1 MGNQMYKFIIMKKSI
16 VLFYLVFITLVGC
29 SATDNCTKTITIPS
43 RTMITPTGSSYYPE
57 LQSVVPCDYVI
68 TPVQEQTPLQN
79 FTYEVLNFT
88 FTPNTGNNTNRL
100 KFDIKLN
107 NPNNFA
113 IRGFAY
119 ITTNADGVES
129 SSGFL
134 NGATSTCSEINPN
147 SSCIFS
153 YDKQS
158 SLNLGII
165 QTVQLVNVKYYLSN

>member
-1 MGNQMYKFIIMKKSI
+1 MKKSI
-16 VLFYLVFITLVGC
+16 VLFYLIFSILFSC
-29 SATDNCTKTITIPS
+29 SSAENCTKTITIPS
-43 RTMITPTGSSYYPE
+43 RTIITPTGSSYYPE

-79 FTYEVLNFT
+79 FTYEVLNFN
-88 FTPNTGNNTNRL
+88 FTPDTGNNTNRL

-107 NPNNFA
+107 NPNNFV
-113 IRGFAY
+113 IKGFAY

-134 NGATSTCSEINPN
+134 NGAISSCSEINPN

-153 YDKQS
+153 FDKQS
-158 SLNLGII
+158 SLSLGLI
-165 QTVQLVNVKYYLSN
+165 QSIQLVNVKYYLTN

>member
-1 MGNQMYKFIIMKKSI
+1 MKKSI
-16 VLFYLVFITLVGC
+16 VLFYLIFSILFSC
-29 SATDNCTKTITIPS
+29 SSAENCTKTITIPS
-43 RTMITPTGSSYYPE
+43 RTIITPIGSSYYPE

-79 FTYEVLNFT
+79 FTYEVLNFN
-88 FTPNTGNNTNRL
+88 FTPDTGNNTNRL

-107 NPNNFA
+107 NPNNFV
-113 IRGFAY
+113 IKGFAY

-134 NGATSTCSEINPN
+134 NGAISSCSEINPN

-153 YDKQS
+153 FDKQS

-165 QTVQLVNVKYYLSN
+165 QSIQLVNVKYYLTN

>member
-1 MGNQMYKFIIMKKSI
+1 MKKSI
-16 VLFYLVFITLVGC
+16 VLFYLIFSILFSC
-29 SATDNCTKTITIPS
+29 SSAENCTKTITIPS
-43 RTMITPTGSSYYPE
+43 RTIITPTGSSYYPE

-79 FTYEVLNFT
+79 FTYEVLNFN
-88 FTPNTGNNTNRL
+88 FTPDTGNNKNRL

-107 NPNNFA
+107 NPNNFV
-113 IRGFAY
+113 IKGFAY

-134 NGATSTCSEINPN
+134 NGAISSCSEINPN

-153 YDKQS
+153 FDKQS

-165 QTVQLVNVKYYLSN
+165 QSIQLVNVKYYLTN

>member
-1 MGNQMYKFIIMKKSI
+1 MVNQMYKFINMKKLI

-29 SATDNCTKTITIPS
+29 STTDNCTKTITIPS
-43 RTMITPTGSSYYPE
+43 RSIITPTGSSYYPE
-57 LQSVVPCDYVI
+57 SQSVVPCDYII
-68 TPVQEQTPLQN
+68 TPVQEQIPLQN

-88 FTPNTGNNTNRL
+88 FNPNTGNNTNRL

-107 NPNNFA
+107 NPNNFV

-119 ITTNADGVES
+119 ITINSDGVES

-153 YDKQS
+153 FDKQA
-158 SLNLGII
+158 SLNLGVI
-165 QTVQLVNVKYYLSN
+165 QSIRLVNVKYYLSN

>member
-1 MGNQMYKFIIMKKSI
+1 MKKSV

-29 SATDNCTKTITIPS
+29 SATDNCTKTITNPS
-43 RTMITPTGSSYYPE
+43 ITIISPSGSSYTPE
-57 LQSVVPCDYVI
+57 SQSVVPCDYVI
-68 TPVQEQTPLQN
+68 TPVQQQTPLQN
-79 FTYEVLNFT
+79 FTYEVVNFT

-107 NPNNFA
+107 NPNNFV

-119 ITTNADGVES
+119 ITTNADGVET
-129 SSGFL
+129 SSGYL

-153 YDKQS
+153 FDKQS
-158 SLNLGII
+158 SLSLGII
-165 QTVQLVNVKYYLSN
+165 RSIQLVNVKYYLTN

>member
-1 MGNQMYKFIIMKKSI
+1 MKKSI
-16 VLFYLVFITLVGC
+16 VLFYLIFSILFSC
-29 SATDNCTKTITIPS
+29 SSADNCTKTITIPS
-43 RTMITPTGSSYYPE
+43 RTIITPTGSSYYPE

-79 FTYEVLNFT
+79 FTYEVLNFN
-88 FTPNTGNNTNRL
+88 FTPDTGNNTNRL

-107 NPNNFA
+107 NPNNFV
-113 IRGFAY
+113 IKGFAY

-134 NGATSTCSEINPN
+134 NGAISSCSEINPN

-153 YDKQS
+153 FDKQS

-165 QTVQLVNVKYYLSN
+165 QSIQLVNVKYYLTN